1 MESDGMGLPAS
12 LQHPPSG
19 YGHGFDLK
27 QPSVVEN
34 SGNHDRQRCF
44 PPAKNLISCGAVE
57 EGLAPIS
64 QIGPVHDQVVE
75 THAGCGELRFNI
87 PPRKPALGF
96 KVRRHCAVS
105 LDWSL
110 TADEKHARVA
120 GHLKRLRVSGRG
132 HG

>member
-1 MESDGMGLPAS
+1 MGSPALLEHLS
-12 LQHPPSG
+12 SG
-19 YGHGFDLK
+19 HGHGFDLK

-34 SGNHDRQRCF
+34 PSNHDRQRCF
-44 PPAKNLISCGAVE
+44 PPAKNLISYGAVE
-57 EGLAPIS
+57 EGVAPIS

-75 THAGCGELRFNI
+75 THTGCGKLRLNI
-87 PPRKPALGF
+87 PPRKSALGL

-120 GHLKRLRVSGRG
+120 GHLKRLRV
-132 HG
+132 